1 MIEFIDNDD
10 PRFLAFIWVSVR
22 NCLAHGAEQ
31 GVTLQWRARAETALE
46 RYDAALERMPVEFQK
61 AVRLEASERLLRR
74 RAPWPLADAV
84 ATLHILDGMILP
96 SQGWPRFLHDGS
108 IAACNLE
115 EWIVARCGVH
125 ADEDERLDDE
135 LRILAELLR
144 DAGLSPGNVVSFGGS
159 RR

>member
-10 PRFLAFIWVSVR
+10 PRFPAFIWVSVR

-31 GVTLQWRARAETALE
+31 GVTLQWRARARTALE
-46 RYDAALERMPVEFQK
+46 RYDAALERMPAEFQK
-61 AVRLEASERLLRR
+61 AVRLEASERLCRR
-74 RAPWPLADAV
+74 TPWPLADAV
-84 ATLHILDGMILP
+84 AALHILGGMILL

-108 IAACNLE
+108 TAACNLE

-125 ADEDERLDDE
+125 AADDETLGDE

-144 DAGLSPGNVVSFGGS
+144 DAGLSPGNVVSFGGA